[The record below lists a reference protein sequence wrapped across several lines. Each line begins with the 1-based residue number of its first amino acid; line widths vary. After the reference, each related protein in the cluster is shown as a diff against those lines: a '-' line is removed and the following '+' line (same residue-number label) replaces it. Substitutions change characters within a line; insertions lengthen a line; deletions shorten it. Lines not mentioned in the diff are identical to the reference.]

1 MLNQQGLDI
10 AEVRKWTLEIQVERN
25 KGLECW
31 LLFSYNT
38 SIMNLVK
45 YCLFLSSF
53 LSLTCLLTAQSPV
66 QDTVQQAA
74 AIPTMPEFI
83 GGVKRMN
90 AIITENLN
98 YPKAAWKEKVGGR
111 VVVQFVVDK
120 TGKIRDIQVIEGI
133 RPDLDAEAV
142 RLVGLLRRWKPGT
155 MDGKEVNVRYTIPL
169 TFHPERGGPE
179 K

>member
-1 MLNQQGLDI
+1 
-10 AEVRKWTLEIQVERN
+10 
-25 KGLECW
+25 
-31 LLFSYNT
+31 
-38 SIMNLVK
+38 MNLLK
-45 YCLFLSSF
+45 YCLFLLPF
-53 LSLTCLLTAQSPV
+53 LSLTSPATAQSPV
-66 QDTVQQAA
+66 QDTAHQAA

-83 GGVKRMN
+83 GGQKRMN
-90 AIITENLN
+90 AIITENLT

-120 TGKIRDIQVIEGI
+120 TGKIRDITVIEGI

-155 MDGKEVNVRYTIPL
+155 MDGREVSVRYTLPL
-169 TFHPERGGPE
+169 TFHPDSRRPE